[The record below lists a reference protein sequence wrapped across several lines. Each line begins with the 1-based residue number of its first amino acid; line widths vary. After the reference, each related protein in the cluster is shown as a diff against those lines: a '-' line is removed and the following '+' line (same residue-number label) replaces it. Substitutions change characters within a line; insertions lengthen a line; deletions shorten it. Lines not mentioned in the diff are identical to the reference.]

1 MSGGADMHLDLG
13 LVEEAS
19 QFLRGRVRHTPLD
32 PSPALSAL
40 LGVDTWLKLEHL
52 QLTGSFK
59 VRGALFRL
67 ARLTDAERAAGVVTA
82 SAGNHGK
89 GIAYA
94 ARELGIDAEIHVPA
108 TVDESKYAGMLALG
122 ATVVRS
128 SAPGYDDTEL
138 EARAA
143 AAAGDRVFVSA
154 FDDPAVMAGNGGS
167 LAHELLADLPA
178 TGTVIFPV
186 GGGGLGAGIA
196 LTLRPDPG
204 GDTGPRLVAV
214 QTESSPALALS
225 LERGHAVTRFPPA
238 ETLAGGVEGG
248 IGANTFPVLRD
259 RIDHVALV
267 SEPAIAEAVRWLVA
281 EHQTL
286 VEPTAAVAVAA
297 CLSGRLPPLP
307 GPVVVVLSGRNVALK
322 TVSSLLG

>member
-94 ARELGIDAEIHVPA
+94 ARELGIDAEIQILVGPNGRVMA
-108 TVDESKYAGMLALG
+108 LDLLSDARRASLWRSCLLDALERFEAGTGPQGHAW
-122 ATVVRS
+122 T
-128 SAPGYDDTEL
+128 YT
-138 EARAA
+138 EAR
-143 AAAGDRVFVSA
+143 
-154 FDDPAVMAGNGGS
+154 
-167 LAHELLADLPA
+167 
-178 TGTVIFPV
+178 T
-186 GGGGLGAGIA
+186 
-196 LTLRPDPG
+196 LT
-204 GDTGPRLVAV
+204 
-214 QTESSPALALS
+214 SP
-225 LERGHAVTRFPPA
+225 E
-238 ETLAGGVEGG
+238 
-248 IGANTFPVLRD
+248 
-259 RIDHVALV
+259 
-267 SEPAIAEAVRWLVA
+267 
-281 EHQTL
+281 
-286 VEPTAAVAVAA
+286 
-297 CLSGRLPPLP
+297 
-307 GPVVVVLSGRNVALK
+307 
-322 TVSSLLG
+322 